1 MSERVERIV
10 VGKAHSHWKA
20 CHRLC
25 SLARRLG
32 NCAVYI
38 LRQRTFAKLPAPTRK
53 ELDTELRKT
62 YIDDYRRMPS
72 AASAQRQGQVIA
84 KEFKSFAKAMSAFA
98 KNPAKFKARPNLPGY
113 RKRYRTFY
121 VGRNGY
127 QIVDHKLILTGGE
140 EIGFAPLPIR
150 CCVNQEFNAKI
161 EATIVG
167 DVRIVPKGNSF
178 IIELT
183 YKEKEPNT
191 QYALDKNHACLI
203 DLGVNNL
210 ATLVSTRPGV
220 RPLLVKGGVIK
231 SINQHYNKLMAN
243 LRSRGKF
250 KHFAVKG
257 FKRER
262 RLYDCLHKT
271 SRLIVNYCLTYDL
284 GRIIIGH
291 NKEWKQETNL
301 GKRNNQ
307 TFVNIPHSVL
317 IEQIRYKAES
327 LGIEVIVR
335 EESYSSKASAL
346 DFDVIPTYGENQAVG
361 FSGKRIH
368 RGLYRCG
375 NGRLINADVQAAM
388 NIGRKELGNEWLKA
402 LLEVDGGIIMDM
414 PVTIRKIHQKM
425 DSRRLLELGVR
436 FQETSHVSA

>member
-140 EIGFAPLPIR
+140 EIGFDPLPIR

-183 YKEKEPNT
+183 YKEKNPNT

-210 ATLVSTRPGV
+210 ATLVSTRPDV
-220 RPLLVKGGVIK
+220 RPILVKGGVIK

-250 KHFAVKG
+250 QHFAVKG

-262 RLYDCLHKT
+262 RILDCLHK
-271 SRLIVNYCLTYDL
+271 V
-284 GRIIIGH
+284 
-291 NKEWKQETNL
+291 
-301 GKRNNQ
+301 
-307 TFVNIPHSVL
+307 
-317 IEQIRYKAES
+317 
-327 LGIEVIVR
+327 
-335 EESYSSKASAL
+335 SSA
-346 DFDVIPTYGENQAVG
+346 
-361 FSGKRIH
+361 R
-368 RGLYRCG
+368 
-375 NGRLINADVQAAM
+375 
-388 NIGRKELGNEWLKA
+388 
-402 LLEVDGGIIMDM
+402 
-414 PVTIRKIHQKM
+414 
-425 DSRRLLELGVR
+425 
-436 FQETSHVSA
+436 